1 MRQLIIL
8 ISLFFLLNSC
18 AEILKFLQQSN
29 IQKPTAQVTNSKITG
44 LSFTQA
50 DLLFDVQ
57 IDNPNTVSINLAG
70 MDYSLKINENALF
83 SGNKTDAL
91 AIAAQGASSV
101 QIPVT
106 LKYEDIYKAVSGLAD
121 KKNSTYSFDG
131 GLSFNLPVLGNV
143 RLPIST
149 TGEIPLIKLPK
160 VKVKSINLDAFSWS
174 GASLN
179 LNIAVA
185 GNGGMDL
192 LLDNLSYGLKIG
204 GKNWINGNINKQQ
217 KLSSEGEQIITV
229 PFKLDFLQMGR
240 TVYDI
245 VKGDATLDYSFTGD
259 MKISADNPLLKTSS
273 FSFSDLNQIKISK

>member
-1 MRQLIIL
+1 MRSFIIFAS
-8 ISLFFLLNSC
+8 IFFFLNGC
-18 AEILKFLQQSN
+18 AEILKILQQSN
-29 IQKPTAQVTNSKITG
+29 IQKPTVQITNSKITG

-50 DLLFDVQ
+50 DLMFDVQ
-57 IDNPNTVSINLAG
+57 INNPNTVSVNLAG
-70 MDYSLKINENALF
+70 MDYALKINQNSLF

-106 LKYEDIYKAVSGLAD
+106 LKYEDIYKAVSDLSG
-121 KKNSTYSFDG
+121 KKNSTYTFDG

-149 TGEIPLIKLPK
+149 TGEIPLLKLPK
-160 VKVKSINLDAFSWS
+160 VKVKSINLDSFSWS

-192 LLDNLSYGLKIG
+192 LLDNLSYGLNIG
-204 GKNWINGNINKQQ
+204 GKNWINGSTNKQQ
-217 KLSSEGEQIITV
+217 KLSADSEQIISV

-245 VKGDATLDYSFTGD
+245 IKGDATLDYSLTGD
-259 MKISADNPLLKTSS
+259 M
-273 FSFSDLNQIKISK
+273 